1 MNQISLLSV
10 FLFCMEYL
18 MIFFQKVVFFQY
30 FLEDGNSVVGTVIG
44 KRSTDKDQIL
54 FVQEVNHVIQGI
66 P

>member
-18 MIFFQKVVFFQY
+18 MIFFQY

-54 FVQEVNHVIQGI
+54 FMQEVNHVIQGI

>member
-30 FLEDGNSVVGTVIG
+30 FLEDGNSVVGTVIR